1 MTGDDSCSCTT
12 FLPPNHV
19 ALTYTPKPIIPA
31 RRPTKR
37 CNSVGPSVFRPRM
50 PYAGLLA
57 VILHLPRWSMVIH
70 HRQHLHVVQNF
81 KAHAPL
87 YIISRRPYAMHPGRM
102 RVRMIACISILVD
115 TVVDVIM
122 HTCEGVRHSGG
133 ANMRPAHLQCC
144 CAHATANPPA
154 GGGFGAHR
162 RSAGR
167 HRWVRSWRG
176 RLWRHASQHRSTR
189 RRALTHAAHPQPR
202 DNSEMEN

>member
-133 ANMRPAHLQCC
+133 ASMRPAHLRTRYSKPTCGWGVW
-144 CAHATANPPA
+144 CAPEECREAQMGAELAWATVAA
-154 GGGFGAHR
+154 CI
-162 RSAGR
+162 SA
-167 HRWVRSWRG
+167 S
-176 RLWRHASQHRSTR
+176 LNAASCTDTCRTS
-189 RRALTHAAHPQPR
+189 AAKG
-202 DNSEMEN
+202 